1 MKLCDFCCKLVKK
14 VDLIKIDKYGRK
26 LPICNKCKQDKL
38 HIKLNNKLNEINN
51 SYEWAG
57 G

>member
-1 MKLCDFCCKLVKK
+1 MKLCDFCARLVKK
-14 VDLIKIDKYGRK
+14 IDLVKIDRYRRN
-26 LPICNKCKQDKL
+26 LPICSKCKKNKL

-51 SYEWAG
+51 SYEWIG